1 MTIVRQGAYLP
12 GTTQNFNT
20 TSSSQYA
27 NVVGST
33 TGIVRVAV
41 NQDTYVQI
49 GNVTRNTSGN
59 IIGNVSVTVG
69 NAMLIP
75 AGGVEF
81 FASYEANTQI
91 AFQQVLNPGNICITE
106 LL

>member
-1 MTIVRQGAYLP
+1 MTIVRQGAYLQ

-20 TSSSQYA
+20 TGSSQYA
-27 NVVGST
+27 NVVGPT

-41 NQDTYVQI
+41 NQDTYIQI
-49 GNVTRNTSGN
+49 GNVTRNSSGN
-59 IIGNVSVTVG
+59 ITANVSVNAG
-69 NAMLIP
+69 NGMLIP

-81 FASYEANTQI
+81 FASYEGNTQI
-91 AFQQVLNPGNICITE
+91 AFQLVLNAGNISITE